1 MGKLTITR
9 AQTPKP
15 KFEDVSR
22 LEFGKLYTDHMLVM
36 DYNRGR
42 WHDARIVPYADF
54 VLDPAAL
61 VFHYGQAIFEGLK
74 AYKNEKDEILMFRPR
89 DNFLRLNRSAERLCI
104 PPIDPDEAL
113 SNLIEL
119 VRLESGW
126 IPTAPGTSL
135 YVRPTIIATEPA
147 LGVRASDQY
156 RFFIILSPVGPYY
169 AEGMKPTRIYVE
181 NEYVRAVPGGTGDTK
196 AAANYASSLIAGKKA
211 HEKGYSQVLWL
222 DGLRHENIEE
232 VGSMNMFFVVNG
244 ELITPEL
251 NGSILPG
258 ITRDSILK
266 IAHRMGIGAVE
277 RTIGIG
283 EIFRAHDE
291 GRLDEAFGTGTAAV
305 VSAVGEMAWNG
316 RTITINN
323 GEIGRYSQLFYDKL
337 TGIQMGR
344 EEDEFGWVVRV

>member
-36 DYNRGR
+36 DYDRNG
-42 WHDARIVPYADF
+42 WHDARIVPYANF
-54 VLDPAAL
+54 VLEPAAL

-74 AYKNEKDEILMFRPR
+74 AYKNEKGEVLMFRPR

-135 YVRPTIIATEPA
+135 YVRPTIIATESA
-147 LGVRASDQY
+147 LGVRASNQY
-156 RFFIILSPVGPYY
+156 KFFIILSPVGPYY

-181 NEYVRAVPGGTGDTK
+181 NEYVRAVPGGTGDIK
-196 AAANYASSLIAGKKA
+196 AAANYAASMIAGQKA

-232 VGSMNMFFVVNG
+232 VGSMNMFFVVDG

-266 IAHRMGIGAVE
+266 IAHRTGIRAVE